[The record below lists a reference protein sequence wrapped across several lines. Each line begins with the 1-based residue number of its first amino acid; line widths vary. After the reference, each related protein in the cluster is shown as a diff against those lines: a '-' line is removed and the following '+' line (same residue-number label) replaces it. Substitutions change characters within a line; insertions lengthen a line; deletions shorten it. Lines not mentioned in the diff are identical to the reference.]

1 MRLTRTIGAAG
12 ALILSALVGGTLI
25 GSALATDDATDTD
38 ATGAAG
44 EYCETFIDALATKLD
59 VTRDALVSAGK
70 SAATTAI
77 DTAVAAGDLSEE
89 HATAMRERIDE
100 ADGAGCRWFGH
111 GFEHGL
117 DRGLERGMTR
127 GFLRADVLGAAADA
141 LGIESSE
148 LIPQLRDAESLE
160 AVADDQGVSYDDV
173 KASLLASVQADLDA
187 AVTEGMDQAHA
198 DSVIERLTA
207 WLDEGGELGDFG
219 RGGHGRGGL
228 HHRGSDEAPEE

>member
-25 GSALATDDATDTD
+25 GSALATGDATDTD

-44 EYCETFIDALATKLD
+44 EYCETFIDALATELD

-100 ADGAGCRWFGH
+100 ADGAGCGWFGH
-111 GFEHGL
+111 GFVRGFDHGI
-117 DRGLERGMTR
+117 ERGMTR
-127 GFLRADVLGAAADA
+127 GFLRGHVLEAAADA
-141 LGIESSE
+141 LGIERSE
-148 LIPQLRDAESLE
+148 LIPHLRDAESLE

-173 KASLLASVQADLDA
+173 KASVLASVQADLDA
-187 AVTEGMDQAHA
+187 AVAEGMGHAHA

>member
-1 MRLTRTIGAAG
+1 MRLTKTLGAAG

-25 GSALATDDATDTD
+25 GSAIATNEPTA
-38 ATGAAG
+38 AEAAGNAG
-44 EYCETFIDALATKLD
+44 EYCDTFMAALATELD

-117 DRGLERGMTR
+117 NRGLERGMTR

-198 DSVIERLTA
+198 DSVIERLTT
-207 WLDEGGELGDFG
+207 WLDQGGELRGFG
-219 RGGHGRGGL
+219 RGGHGRGGW